1 MSEQGITTARLAVTW
16 LKTGYCT
23 HPEAVTLRGG
33 RWQSAQFPALVALLQ
48 HPTEGYI
55 LFDTGYSQ
63 RFFAETRRWPN
74 RAYALVT
81 PVYLEPGESAAQ
93 QLQQR
98 GIAPD
103 AIRHIVI
110 SHFHADHIG
119 GLWDFPE
126 AQFICARSA
135 YENVKLK
142 KGVRAVSAGFLP
154 GLLPPDFEPRVSF
167 VEDRPTVRA
176 LPEGFE
182 TGFDVFCDRTLI
194 AVELPGHA
202 AGQLGLRFTDPQ
214 GHTYFLVADSC
225 WSSRAYRE
233 LIEPHPI
240 AQLIFDDAATYRD
253 TLRKLHHLHKAHPN
267 IRIVPTHCNE
277 FWRSQHSLQDAV

>member
-1 MSEQGITTARLAVTW
+1 MIDHTMAPKAVTVTW

-33 RWQSAQFPALVALLQ
+33 RWQSTQFPALVGLIQ

-93 QLQQR
+93 QLQQQ
-98 GIAPD
+98 GIPPE
-103 AIRHIVI
+103 AIRYIVI
-110 SHFHADHIG
+110 SHFHADHVG
-119 GLWDFPE
+119 GLWDFPQ
-126 AQFICARSA
+126 ATFICARSA
-135 YENVKLK
+135 YEAVPQKTGLRALT
-142 KGVRAVSAGFLP
+142 KGVLP
-154 GLLPPDFEPRVSF
+154 GLLPPDFAQRVRF
-167 VEDRPTVRA
+167 VDTMPEVTA

-182 TGFDVFCDRTLI
+182 TGFDIFCDRTLI
-194 AVELPGHA
+194 AVPLPGHA
-202 AGQLGLRFTDPQ
+202 AGQIGLLLTDAQ
-214 GHTYFLVADSC
+214 GHTYFLVADTC

-240 AQLIFDDAATYRD
+240 TQLIFDDMTQYRE
-253 TLRKLHHLHKAHPN
+253 TLRKLHQLHKAHPH
-267 IRIVPTHCNE
+267 IRIVPAHCNE
-277 FWRSQHSLQDAV
+277 FWRRQNNI